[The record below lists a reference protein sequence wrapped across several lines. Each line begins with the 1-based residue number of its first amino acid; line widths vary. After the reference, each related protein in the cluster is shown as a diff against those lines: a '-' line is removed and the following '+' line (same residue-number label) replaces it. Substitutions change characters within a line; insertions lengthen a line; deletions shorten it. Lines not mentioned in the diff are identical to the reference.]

1 MWLKSKVGRV
11 GGGLMWFK
19 SKVGR
24 VSGGSNVVKI

>member
-24 VSGGSNVVKI
+24 VSGGSNVVRI